1 MNNEFKGINALESLF
16 LPMSMM
22 IANHCFSWVLFF
34 IYKVLLNGKTYY
46 CIKKH
51 CLKWVFLTNDHC
63 HCIIAPKI
71 IMKST

>member
-1 MNNEFKGINALESLF
+1 MNNEFKGINALERLF

-51 CLKWVFLTNDHC
+51 FLKWVF
-63 HCIIAPKI
+63 
-71 IMKST
+71 